1 VAAVSVEADT
11 LAVPLFQ
18 RFRRTSPCLPAG
30 DWLSPVQKIA
40 EANSACGHDMD
51 PEHSL
56 LVSSNLIAQKFVAY

>member
-1 VAAVSVEADT
+1 MSVEADT

-18 RFRRTSPCLPAG
+18 RFWRRLPSLRAG

-40 EANSACGHDMD
+40 EANSACGHVVD

-56 LVSSNLIAQKFVAY
+56 LVSYNLIAQKFVEH